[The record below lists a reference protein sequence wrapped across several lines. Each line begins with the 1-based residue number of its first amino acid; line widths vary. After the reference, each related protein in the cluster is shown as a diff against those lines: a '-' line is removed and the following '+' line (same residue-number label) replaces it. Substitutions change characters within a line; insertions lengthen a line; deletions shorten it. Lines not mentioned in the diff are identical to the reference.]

1 MEERRKKSSLRIIIL
16 AAGKGKRM
24 VSNKPKVLHLL
35 GGMPLLEHVINTANE
50 LKPEKIYVVYG
61 NGGSTLPDQMSHLKN
76 VEWIHQDQQLGTGHA
91 VMQAVPHCDPNDQ
104 ILVLYGDVPLV
115 PAATLQQLIK
125 DTPRNGVGLVVTVLK
140 DPSGF
145 GRIIRSEVGN
155 ILAIVEHKDATPKQ
169 RKIKEINTGIISTMA
184 RHLQTWLPALK
195 NNNKQNEYYLTD
207 IIELAN
213 IEGVPVGGVIE
224 HDFESVLGVNDRWQ
238 LANMERHYQ
247 KSLARELAYSGV
259 TVRDPT
265 RLDIRGQ
272 HSIAPEVIIDI
283 NVVMEGKV
291 KIGANSEIGPNVYLK
306 NVDIG
311 ENVRV
316 LANSVIE
323 GAKIGDNCEIGP
335 FARIRPETVIHHNAK
350 VGNFVEIKK
359 STLGEG
365 SKANHL
371 TYLGDATI
379 GKHVNIGAGT
389 ITCNYDGVNKFQT
402 IIEDDVFIGSNSSL
416 LAPVKIGKNA
426 YIAAGSAISQ
436 DVSSQGLT
444 IARARQTSIEN
455 WERPK
460 KGEKVTKVDI

>member
-1 MEERRKKSSLRIIIL
+1 MALRIIIL

-24 VSNKPKVLHLL
+24 VSEKPKVLHLI
-35 GGMPLLEHVINTANE
+35 GGMPLLEHVINRANE

-61 NGGSTLPDQMSHLKN
+61 NGGSKLPEKMSHVKN
-76 VEWIHQDQQLGTGHA
+76 VEWIHQDQQLGAGYA
-91 VMQAVPHCDPNDQ
+91 VMQAVPHCGPNDQ

-115 PAATLQQLIK
+115 PVATLQQLIK

-169 RKIKEINTGIISTMA
+169 RKLKEINTGIISTTA
-184 RHLQTWLPALK
+184 KHLQAWLPSLK

-207 IIELAN
+207 IISLATQQ
-213 IEGVPVGGVIE
+213 GVPVGGVIE

-265 RLDIRGQ
+265 RIDIRGT
-272 HSIAPEVIIDI
+272 HSIEPEVVIDI
-283 NVVMEGKV
+283 NVVMEGRV
-291 KIGANSEIGPNVYLK
+291 KIGAHSEIGPNVYLK

-311 ENVRV
+311 EHVKIF
-316 LANSVIE
+316 ANSVIE
-323 GAKIGDNCEIGP
+323 GARIADNCEIGP
-335 FARIRPETVIHHNAK
+335 FARIRPDSVIHAGAK
-350 VGNFVEIKK
+350 IGNFVEVKK
-359 STLGEG
+359 TTIGEG

-371 TYLGDATI
+371 TYLGDAII
-379 GKHVNIGAGT
+379 G
-389 ITCNYDGVNKFQT
+389 D
-402 IIEDDVFIGSNSSL
+402 
-416 LAPVKIGKNA
+416 
-426 YIAAGSAISQ
+426 
-436 DVSSQGLT
+436 
-444 IARARQTSIEN
+444 
-455 WERPK
+455 
-460 KGEKVTKVDI
+460 